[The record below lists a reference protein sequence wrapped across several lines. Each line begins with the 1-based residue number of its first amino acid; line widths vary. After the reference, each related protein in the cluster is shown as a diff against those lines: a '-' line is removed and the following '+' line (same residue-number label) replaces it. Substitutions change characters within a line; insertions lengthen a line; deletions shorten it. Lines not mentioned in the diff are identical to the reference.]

1 MEWLLLAWCVGLTLT
16 TPLYRPYPRL
26 ALPWFISG
34 CLGIGWL
41 FFGIKRFEN
50 VRIPRWLAMPGTF
63 LLLFIVI
70 GLEFIEV
77 PRSRDAR
84 WIAGWQSR
92 TALADLAPQVQ
103 EAARRVV
110 AAGGLRDVGGK
121 RAVLYVFAEPGLFF
135 HLPADDLAVG
145 PAGSLDFL
153 KPDAPSTGL
162 PTFLVTGPHAH
173 RSAAFAE
180 QMAKYIT
187 RVELVQRWPY
197 AASDFV
203 LLDQVPPSQLD
214 AERAKCEVRLYRVK

>member
-1 MEWLLLAWCVGLTLT
+1 V
-16 TPLYRPYPRL
+16 
-26 ALPWFISG
+26 LPWFLSA
-34 CLGIGWL
+34 CLGIAWL
-41 FFGIKRFEN
+41 FFGFKRFDN
-50 VRIPRWLAMPGTF
+50 IRIPRWLAVPGTC

-92 TALADLAPQVQ
+92 TVLMDLAPQIQ
-103 EAARRVV
+103 EMARLV
-110 AAGGLRDVGGK
+110 AIDGTAREVGGK
-121 RAVLYVFAEPGLFF
+121 RAVLYVFAEPGLFY

-180 QMAKYIT
+180 QVTKHAARI
-187 RVELVQRWPY
+187 ELIQRWPY

-214 AERAKCEVRLYRVK
+214 AERAKCEVRLYRMK